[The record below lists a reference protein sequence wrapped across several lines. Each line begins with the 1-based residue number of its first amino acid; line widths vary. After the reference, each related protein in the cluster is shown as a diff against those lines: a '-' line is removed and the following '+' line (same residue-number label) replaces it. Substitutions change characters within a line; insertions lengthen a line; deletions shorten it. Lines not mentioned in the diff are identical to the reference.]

1 MRALI
6 VGVLAALL
14 LQAAPAS
21 AHPTPFSYFDIHVND
36 DSIEVS
42 LIAHMIDIAHDLNVD
57 PPERLLKSDQ
67 IAIYG
72 NNITTMLA
80 ARFRLQAD
88 GTALSSGQWSTPV
101 ALPERQSLQMTARF
115 TRPSAFGIFRL
126 DTLMF
131 PYDPLHQTFVNI
143 YEGDTLALQAIL
155 DQSKTSVEFFT
166 GSRQGTTSLVRRFV
180 ALGARHILLGP
191 EHLLFLFG
199 VLLLGGTPRQ
209 LATIVSAFVVGHCL
223 TLTLGAFNILNPPGR
238 LIEPAIALAIVYVGA
253 DNLMV
258 RDGKDL
264 RLWIA
269 FGFGCI
275 HGFGF
280 ANLLRA
286 MDLPRRATT
295 WSIASFGIGAEV
307 AQLLV
312 AAVVS
317 MAFAAVLA
325 RNARLHRKVIYA
337 GSILVIAGGA
347 FWFIQ
352 RVFFPDAFA

>member
-6 VGVLAALL
+6 IGLLAVLL
-14 LQAAPAS
+14 LNAAPAS
-21 AHPTPFSYFDIHVND
+21 AHPTPFSYLDIHVNGD
-36 DSIEVS
+36 IVEVS

-57 PPERLLKSDQ
+57 PPERLLQPDQ
-67 IAIYG
+67 ISIYG
-72 NNITTMLA
+72 TNIATMLA
-80 ARFRLQAD
+80 ARLRLQVN
-88 GTALSSGQWSTPV
+88 GVPLTAGAWSTPV

-115 TRPSAFGIFRL
+115 SRPASIGVLRL

-131 PYDPLHQTFVNI
+131 PYDPLHQTFVNV

-155 DQSKTSVEFFT
+155 DQSKTAVEFFS
-166 GSRQGTTSLVRRFV
+166 GSRPGIASLMRRFV
-180 ALGARHILLGP
+180 AIGTRHILLGP
-191 EHLLFLFG
+191 EHLLFLVG
-199 VLLLGGTPRQ
+199 VLLLGGTARQ
-209 LATIVSAFVVGHCL
+209 LAFVVSAFTVGHCL
-223 TLTLGAFNILNPPGR
+223 TLALGAFNILNPPAR

-258 RDGKDL
+258 RNGKDL

-269 FGFGCI
+269 FAFGCI

-280 ANLLRA
+280 ANVLRE

-295 WSIASFGIGAEV
+295 WSIASFGVGAEF

-312 AAVVS
+312 AA
-317 MAFAAVLA
+317 AAAVLFATLLA
-325 RNARLHRKVIYA
+325 RDAALHRKVVYA

-352 RVFFPDAFA
+352 RVFFPGAFA